1 VKFEWDES
9 KNASNIEKHGLDFAD
24 GKEMFQAPML
34 TKLDTRFDYNED
46 RYVGIGF
53 VKNIVVVVVFTE
65 PARDTVRF
73 ISLRKAVKHE
83 RNEYEQA
90 LKNRLG

>member
-1 VKFEWDES
+1 MS

-24 GKEMFQAPML
+24 GKEIFQAPML
-34 TKLDTRFDYNED
+34 TALGTRLDYDED

-53 VKNIVVVVVFTE
+53 LKNIVVVVVFTE
-65 PARDTVRF
+65 PARNTIRF

-83 RNEYEQA
+83 RNKYEQA